1 MMHRPAE
8 CVHCALRP
16 ALESAARLN
25 LTFWAVAFLL
35 ETLTVY
41 LTADPAWIAAVPT
54 RVKARLSSAVGVG
67 VGVGVSES
75 VPDGDAEGDVLP
87 VVSAMAAAV
96 PLTRTMPV
104 PTLMISGVRTDRAS
118 TAHDLLNDRR

>member
-1 MMHRPAE
+1 M
-8 CVHCALRP
+8 LG
-16 ALESAARLN
+16 
-25 LTFWAVAFLL
+25 
-35 ETLTVY
+35 TL
-41 LTADPAWIAAVPT
+41 ANFNSIA
-54 RVKARLSSAVGVG
+54 SGGGVG
-67 VGVGVSES
+67 VAESEF
-75 VPDGDAEGDVLP
+75 DGDAEGDVLS